1 MDFDLSPNC
10 PQKTLFDGEGGSYK
24 AWSSSDLATAKVGG
38 GELVLKPRGFALPH
52 YADSSKF
59 GYVLQGTEGIVG
71 MVLPNTSKEVV
82 LRLKKGDVIPVPLGG
97 SSWWYNN
104 GDSDFVIVFL
114 GETSKAFVPGE
125 FTYFL
130 LSGTVGLVGGFSSEF
145 TRQAYNLNEKEANK
159 LAKNQTGMLIIK
171 LEEGIRMPNPHDKDF
186 LDKMLY
192 NIDAAPA
199 DLEVPRAG
207 VFKTLTAAKLQCLEQ
222 VGLSVSLVKL
232 SANAMYSPTCTA
244 NGSTRLI
251 YVAEGSGKVQMV
263 GINGTLVLDTKIEA
277 GQLFLVPR
285 FFTVAEIAGSEGMKL
300 LSMTNSTWPVIEEF
314 ATEKSVWNALSPIV
328 AQVAL
333 NVTPEFEEL
342 FKSNINKSS
351 IIIPPS
357 N

>member
-59 GYVLQGTEGIVG
+59 GTEGIVG

-159 LAKNQTGMLIIK
+159 LAKSQTGMLIIK

-186 LDKMLY
+186 LDKLLY

-244 NGSTRLI
+244 NGSIDLFMLLKE
-251 YVAEGSGKVQMV
+251 VAKYRWLASM
-263 GINGTLVLDTKIEA
+263 A

-314 ATEKSVWNALSPIV
+314 ATEKSVWNAMSPIV